1 LPQTGNRKT
10 ISHRTPDSQH
20 IEVTNINIT
29 CYDDLITVAKQQP
42 EPQRLLFVFAK
53 TELPDDSSKVEIE
66 RFNAGHGGA
75 ITPVMCVDKA
85 LNELSDFKALFD
97 ESQQMGAEW
106 QMVLIAA
113 MSGRGGI
120 MPTPEEADQ
129 PLQMMVE
136 SIKGGMISN
145 FLVFDREGVP
155 VQFE

>member
-1 LPQTGNRKT
+1 
-10 ISHRTPDSQH
+10 
-20 IEVTNINIT
+20 
-29 CYDDLITVAKQQP
+29 
-42 EPQRLLFVFAK
+42 
-53 TELPDDSSKVEIE
+53 
-66 RFNAGHGGA
+66 
-75 ITPVMCVDKA
+75 MCVDKA

-106 QMVLIAA
+106 QMVLVTS
-113 MSGRGGI
+113 MSGRGGV

-145 FLVFDREGVP
+145 FLVFDRKGIP

>member
-1 LPQTGNRKT
+1 
-10 ISHRTPDSQH
+10 
-20 IEVTNINIT
+20 
-29 CYDDLITVAKQQP
+29 
-42 EPQRLLFVFAK
+42 
-53 TELPDDSSKVEIE
+53 
-66 RFNAGHGGA
+66 
-75 ITPVMCVDKA
+75 MCVDKA

-106 QMVLIAA
+106 QMVLVTS

-145 FLVFDREGVP
+145 FLTFDREGIP
-155 VQFE
+155 VHFE

>member
-1 LPQTGNRKT
+1 MPKTGNRKA
-10 ISHRTPDSQH
+10 ISRRDKG
-20 IEVTNINIT
+20 VTNINIT

-53 TELPDDSSKVEIE
+53 TELPEDCSQEEIK
-66 RFNAGHGGA
+66 RFNAGEGGA

-85 LNELSDFKALFD
+85 LDELSDFKALFN

-106 QMVLIAA
+106 QMVLVAA

-136 SIKGGMISN
+136 SIKGGTIAS
-145 FLVFDREGVP
+145 FLAFDREGIP
-155 VQFE
+155 VHFE